1 VAAVLG
7 RFRVFL
13 SSLQHLSVD
22 VQEAESN
29 FADTYMRS
37 LSHEVVKTDHT
48 FDVAKV
54 RAVAGFLLCSH
65 RHCLTQRVRMDS
77 LSSDRKDQ
85 SFGAYWVAMDGIN
98 RVLTHKFVPGKLF
111 NGFLPSLNG
120 LQRRFS
126 ELVCASLLSLGPVLI
141 RPCAFV

>member
-1 VAAVLG
+1 
-7 RFRVFL
+7 
-13 SSLQHLSVD
+13 
-22 VQEAESN
+22 
-29 FADTYMRS
+29 MRS
-37 LSHEVVKTDHT
+37 LSHEVMKMDHT

-54 RAVAGFLLCSH
+54 RAGAGCLLSSH

-111 NGFLPSLNG
+111 DGFLPSLNG

-126 ELVCASLLSLGPVLI
+126 ELVCASILSL
-141 RPCAFV
+141 

>member
-1 VAAVLG
+1 
-7 RFRVFL
+7 
-13 SSLQHLSVD
+13 
-22 VQEAESN
+22 
-29 FADTYMRS
+29 MRS
-37 LSHEVVKTDHT
+37 LSHEVMKMDHT

-54 RAVAGFLLCSH
+54 RAGAGCLLSSH
-65 RHCLTQRVRMDS
+65 RHCLAQRVRMDS

-111 NGFLPSLNG
+111 DGFLPSLNG

-126 ELVCASLLSLGPVLI
+126 ELVCASILSL
-141 RPCAFV
+141 